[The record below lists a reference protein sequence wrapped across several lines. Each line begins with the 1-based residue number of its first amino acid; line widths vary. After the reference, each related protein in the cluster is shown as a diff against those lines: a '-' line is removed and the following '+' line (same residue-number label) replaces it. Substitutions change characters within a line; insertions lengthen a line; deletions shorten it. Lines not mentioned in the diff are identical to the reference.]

1 MIAARGELLAAVLAT
16 ALLTLPAAHGQ
27 EEAAA
32 PVEAPATAVDPA
44 AVALGQQL
52 DTSAPLTVDDCV
64 AIALSTN
71 AQIAQAESRVDEYT
85 ARMREVQ
92 SIFYPKIMGL
102 GLIAPMFGVDAT
114 FDSNGQ
120 IQSYSREY
128 GISHWGPYFHI
139 EAILAQPFYTFGR
152 ARAGKRAASAYVDVQ
167 QARVRETE
175 SVVALEVRKFYYTHL
190 YASAML
196 PSLDYASEILTTAA
210 EEAQKMYD
218 AATGDVTKVD
228 LMKLEYAA
236 SELAKMQLMAAQGAD
251 LSLSALKH
259 TMGLPESTVIELADA
274 KLPKLPG
281 EPGIEPLPDLI
292 LAASVQRPEW
302 AMLASGKEA
311 TLAWEQA
318 ERLADAPVL
327 AVAGQVKADWAPSR
341 SDADNPYYQDIYN
354 GATGGVGLA
363 VQFNIDPAKSRA
375 RADIAE
381 FTGDQVEAMERFAST
396 GLPLQLKKAHSDVEH
411 YHQMTDL
418 SIDGA
423 KATRKWM
430 TFAAAAYATG
440 TGETQDLLEGI
451 GAYMKA
457 KASHYENLS
466 KYHIACAELQF
477 AVGE

>member
-1 MIAARGELLAAVLAT
+1 MILRRGVSFVAALV
-16 ALLTLPAAHGQ
+16 LTLLISPAAQGQ
-27 EEAAA
+27 DETAAPEEAA
-32 PVEAPATAVDPA
+32 PPTVDLA
-44 AVALGQQL
+44 AVALDL
-52 DTSAPLTVDDCV
+52 PNTSGPLSVDDCV
-64 AIALSTN
+64 AVALSTN
-71 AQIAQAESRVDEYT
+71 AQIAEAEARVDEYT

-92 SIFYPKIMGL
+92 SVFYPKIMGL

-114 FDSNGQ
+114 FDAHGQ
-120 IQSYSREY
+120 IQTYERQY
-128 GISHWGPYFHI
+128 GITHWGPYFHI

-152 ARAGKRAASAYVDVQ
+152 VKAGKRAASAYVDVQ

-175 SVVALEVRKFYYTHL
+175 SVVTLEVHKFYFTHL
-190 YASAML
+190 FASAML
-196 PSLDYASEILTTAA
+196 PSLDHAKEILDSAQV
-210 EEAQKMYD
+210 EAQKMYD
-218 AATGDVTKVD
+218 DATGDVTKAD
-228 LMKLEYAA
+228 LMKLEYAGT
-236 SELAKMQLMAAQGAD
+236 ELAKMRLVAAQGAD

-259 TMGLPESTVIELADA
+259 TMGLPESTHIELADA
-274 KLPKLPG
+274 KLPKLPR
-281 EPGIEPLPDLI
+281 ELEIDPLPDLI
-292 LAASVQRPEW
+292 LQASVQRPEW

-318 ERLADAPVL
+318 ERLADAPIL

-451 GAYMKA
+451 AAYMKA

-466 KYHIACAELQF
+466 KYHIACAELQY